1 MARNANAVLLDTGDR
16 FPRLELNLTTGR
28 RLVLPDELK
37 LPHNVILVNRGAW
50 CPFCT
55 AQLKA
60 FQSGLPRLAQEG
72 IGVVSFSTDTQDQA
86 TRLVADNGLD
96 FPVGYGASV
105 DAVAGILGVYYDPHP
120 AHTAPQRSS

>member
-28 RLVLPDELK
+28 RLALPDELK
-37 LPHNVILVNRGAW
+37 LPYNVVLVNRGAW

-55 AQLKA
+55 AQLKS
-60 FQSGLPRLAQEG
+60 FQSGLARLAQEG

-86 TRLVADNGLD
+86 ARLVAGNGLD

-105 DAVAGILGVYYDPHP
+105 DAVAGML
-120 AHTAPQRSS
+120 